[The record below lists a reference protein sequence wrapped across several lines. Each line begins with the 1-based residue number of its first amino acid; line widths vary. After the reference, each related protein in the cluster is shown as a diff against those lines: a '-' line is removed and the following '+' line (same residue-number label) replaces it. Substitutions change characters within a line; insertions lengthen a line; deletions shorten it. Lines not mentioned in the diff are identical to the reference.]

1 MCVQMAELCDGK
13 VIFFSENPDSDII
26 KNHLSTNGRAVLV
39 GKQQITLKSG
49 KLDQKSIPVPRH
61 SEANSA
67 SPWKTMNLGAAIAAA
82 WALDI
87 PFNVIEAGA
96 ETFAPDATT
105 ATGA

>member
-1 MCVQMAELCDGK
+1 
-13 VIFFSENPDSDII
+13 VIFFSEDSDSEVI
-26 KNHLSTNGRAVLV
+26 KTHLSNGGRAVMI

-49 KLDQKSIPVPRH
+49 KLDQKSIPLPRH
-61 SEANSA
+61 AESDSV
-67 SPWKTMNLGAAIAAA
+67 SPWKARNLGAAIAAA

-96 ETFAPDATT
+96 ETFVPDATT